1 MKKRKKIKSTKSK
14 ITSNSP
20 SIQDF
25 IVQEFWQKVI
35 QDKPKKITPSMTLM
49 DLVPD
54 KRFKQEF
61 LEMYVD
67 RTELLLGMSIRRIK
81 NKPLVDIFKFLGDL
95 KQKKIMFGW
104 K

>member
-1 MKKRKKIKSTKSK
+1 MKKAKKPSKSS
-14 ITSNSP
+14 SNSKELYG
-20 SIQDF
+20 SIQEF
-25 IVQEFWQKVI
+25 VLQEFWQKVV
-35 QDKPKKITPSMTLM
+35 QDKPRKITPSMTLT

-81 NKPLVDIFKFLGDL
+81 NKPLVEIIRFLVDL